1 MTARARATTAGLTE
15 LPVGNGIAPTTGWH
29 LSRTPLEAATTELEW
44 ALLRWWE
51 AFGRYSLHALNM
63 LGLDGV
69 GSAEMLILHIVR
81 LHDRPKSATMIA
93 NLLNRDDIQNVQ
105 YSLRKLVGMGLAAK
119 VRDQKG
125 KYNHLAVTERGR
137 QICDDFAAIRAQL
150 LIADVA
156 QLDNGEAVLLQA
168 AKTVSMLTGLYDSA
182 GRTSTGYAIIASAV
196 QS

>member
-1 MTARARATTAGLTE
+1 MTARVRATTPDPVE
-15 LPVGNGIAPTTGWH
+15 IPVGNGVAPAIGWH

-44 ALLRWWE
+44 TLLRWWE

-63 LGLDGV
+63 LGLPGV
-69 GSAEMLILHIVR
+69 SSAELLILHIVR

-105 YSLRKLVGMGLAAK
+105 YSLRKLVSMGLVAK

-125 KYNHLAVTERGR
+125 KYNHLAVTARGR
-137 QICDDFAAIRAQL
+137 QVCDDFASIRTQL

-168 AKTVSMLTGLYDSA
+168 AKTVSMLTGLYDAA
-182 GRTSTGYAIIASAV
+182 GRTSTGYTVIEPTVES
-196 QS
+196 